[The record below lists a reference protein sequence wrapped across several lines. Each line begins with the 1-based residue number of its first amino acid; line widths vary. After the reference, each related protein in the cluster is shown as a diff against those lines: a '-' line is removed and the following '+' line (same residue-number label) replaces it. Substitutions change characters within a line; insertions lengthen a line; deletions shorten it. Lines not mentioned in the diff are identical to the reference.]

1 MNITDK
7 NIEEALQRTLAR
19 TSAPEGFAD
28 RVLARISDP
37 QLQPQ
42 RSWLS
47 ASTLRRIAAAILFT
61 AALGGL
67 TAHQI
72 AEHRRA
78 EGELARREVMTALH
92 IASAKMR
99 VAQRAVARD

>member
-7 NIEEALQRTLAR
+7 NIDETLQRTLAR
-19 TSAPEGFAD
+19 TRAPEGFAD
-28 RVLARISDP
+28 RVLARIDAP
-37 QLQPQ
+37 QSPRQS
-42 RSWLS
+42 RWLS
-47 ASTLRRIAAAILFT
+47 ASALRRIAAAILFT

-78 EGELARREVMTALH
+78 EGELAKREVLTALH
-92 IASAKMR
+92 IASAKMH

>member
-7 NIEEALQRTLAR
+7 NIDDTLRRALAR
-19 TSAPEGFAD
+19 TRAPEGFGE
-28 RVLARISDP
+28 RVLARIDAP
-37 QLQPQ
+37 QSQQ
-42 RSWLS
+42 QSRWLS
-47 ASTLRRIAAAILFT
+47 ASALRRIAAAILFT

-78 EGELARREVMTALH
+78 EGELAKREVMTALH
-92 IASAKMR
+92 IASAKMH

>member
-7 NIEEALQRTLAR
+7 QIDETLQRTLAR
-19 TSAPEGFAD
+19 TRAPEGFAD
-28 RVLARISDP
+28 RVLARIDE
-37 QLQPQ
+37 PQ
-42 RSWLS
+42 RRQSRWPS
-47 ASTLRRIAAAILFT
+47 ASALRRIAAAILFT

-67 TAHQI
+67 TAHQV

>member
-7 NIEEALQRTLAR
+7 QIEEALQRTLAR
-19 TSAPEGFAD
+19 TRAPEGFAD
-28 RVLARISDP
+28 RVLARIDAP
-37 QLQPQ
+37 QVRPQ
-42 RSWLS
+42 SRWPS
-47 ASTLRRIAAAILFT
+47 ASTLRRIAAAVLFT

-78 EGELARREVMTALH
+78 EGELAKREVMTALH

>member
-7 NIEEALQRTLAR
+7 QIDETLQRALAR
-19 TSAPEGFAD
+19 TRAPEGFAD
-28 RVLARISDP
+28 RVLARIDA
-37 QLQPQ
+37 PQ
-42 RSWLS
+42 RQTQSHWLS
-47 ASTLRRIAAAILFT
+47 ASALRRIAAAILFT

-92 IASAKMR
+92 IASAKLR

>member
-1 MNITDK
+1 MNLDH
-7 NIEEALQRTLAR
+7 ELHRVLER

-28 RVLARISDP
+28 RVLARLE
-37 QLQPQ
+37 QGQAPQ
-42 RSWLS
+42 RHRFT
-47 ASTLRRIAAAILFT
+47 ASILRRIAAAVILT

-72 AEHRRA
+72 VEHRRT
-78 EGELARREVMTALH
+78 EGERARRELMTALH

-99 VAQRAVARD
+99 VAQRAIAHD

>member
-7 NIEEALQRTLAR
+7 NIEETLQRTLAR
-19 TSAPEGFAD
+19 TRAPEGFAD
-28 RVLARISDP
+28 RVLDR
-37 QLQPQ
+37 LGEPQ
-42 RSWLS
+42 RQTQSHWLS
-47 ASTLRRIAAAILFT
+47 ASALRRIAAAILFT

-78 EGELARREVMTALH
+78 EGELAKREVMTALH
-92 IASAKMR
+92 IASAKMH

>member
-1 MNITDK
+1 MNLDH
-7 NIEEALQRTLAR
+7 ELHRALER

-28 RVLARISDP
+28 RILARVG
-37 QLQPQ
+37 QKQAQ
-42 RSWLS
+42 ERNWFT
-47 ASTLRRIAAAILFT
+47 ASTLRRIAAAVILT

-72 AEHRRA
+72 VEHRRT
-78 EGELARREVMTALH
+78 EGERARRELMTALH

-99 VAQRAVARD
+99 VAQRAVAHD

>member
-1 MNITDK
+1 MNLDH
-7 NIEEALQRTLAR
+7 ELHRVLER

-28 RVLARISDP
+28 RVLARLDTNNTSRQWHWP
-37 QLQPQ
+37 A
-42 RSWLS
+42 
-47 ASTLRRIAAAILFT
+47 ASTLRRIAAAVLLT

-72 AEHRRA
+72 VEHRRT
-78 EGELARREVMTALH
+78 EGERARRELMTALH

-99 VAQRAVARD
+99 VAQRAVAHD

>member
-7 NIEEALQRTLAR
+7 NIDETLQRTLAR
-19 TSAPEGFAD
+19 TRAPEGFAD
-28 RVLARISDP
+28 RVLARIDAP
-37 QLQPQ
+37 QAPQ
-42 RSWLS
+42 QSRWLS
-47 ASTLRRIAAAILFT
+47 ASALRRIAAVILFT

-78 EGELARREVMTALH
+78 EGELAKREVMTALH
-92 IASAKMR
+92 IASAKMH
-99 VAQRAVARD
+99 VAQRAVSRD

>member
-1 MNITDK
+1 MNLDH
-7 NIEEALQRTLAR
+7 ELHRALER

-28 RVLARISDP
+28 RVLARLE
-37 QLQPQ
+37 QGQAPQ
-42 RSWLS
+42 RHRFT
-47 ASTLRRIAAAILFT
+47 ASTLRRIAAAVILT

-72 AEHRRA
+72 VEHRRT
-78 EGELARREVMTALH
+78 EGERARRELMTALH

-99 VAQRAVARD
+99 VAQRAVVHD